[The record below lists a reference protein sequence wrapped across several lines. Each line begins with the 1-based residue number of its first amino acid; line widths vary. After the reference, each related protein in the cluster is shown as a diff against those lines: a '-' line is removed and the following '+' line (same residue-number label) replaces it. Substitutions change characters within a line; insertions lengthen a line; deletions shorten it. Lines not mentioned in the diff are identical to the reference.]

1 MKTRRWVVIGI
12 SILALAF
19 SSEVGF
25 AAGDER
31 GNRGLETQTI
41 RFSDGAS
48 VTIVRGAPSSSDSLE
63 KAASSMVPQAEP
75 RVVGGDQL
83 WLVDHQTNQI
93 SVCFL
98 KQTIY
103 VGQTYISCL
112 SRY

>member
-31 GNRGLETQTI
+31 GNRGPETQTI

-48 VTIVRGAPSSSDSLE
+48 VTIVKGGPSSSDSLA
-63 KAASSMVPQAEP
+63 KAASSTVPQAES

-83 WLVDHQTNQI
+83 WIVDPETNKI

-98 KQTIY
+98 KHTIY
-103 VGQTYISCL
+103 VGERYIRCL